1 VATTL
6 EDLFERYRR
15 RGDLAALGAV
25 FDRTA
30 PALLG
35 IAAHLCGNRHDA
47 EDAVQATWLRAI
59 ETAASWDAQ
68 RPLAPWLVGM
78 LAHRARQRRAAA
90 ARRPDPA
97 RVAVPA
103 APAEPSAAASA
114 NELGDAVAA
123 SIEGLPE
130 PYQPVLRLHLLD
142 GRDPHEIAAALRR
155 RPGTVRSQLA
165 RGLRG
170 LRRLLPAGFAA
181 AAGAQAVPALGA
193 MRAAV
198 LASAGATAP
207 ATATGAAASLAI
219 GGMLMKKLALG
230 AALAALVLVWLAWP
244 RETAAPASPGSSAAV
259 GDHAAVQQAVADA
272 AAGATLPAA
281 GGEQRVA
288 LEPPPSATASSG
300 NLRVRVVWR
309 RGPRPAAGVAV
320 FVEPTGATARRFA
333 ARRADTGAD
342 GVAHFGE
349 LPAGRYT
356 VDCHRWEYGNRAQV
370 AIAAGAEASC
380 ELALDGLLTVTGL
393 VLDGAGRPIAGAR
406 IVVGAGEPR
415 ELATAD
421 DLGRFELSSLGAEV
435 RLGAR
440 AAGFAP
446 SPLFALPPAAGGRVG
461 ELRIVLEPDGGCL
474 VCTVADAG
482 GQPLADA
489 AVSVGPG
496 HFQQRKGDVPWIV
509 STDRQGRAVF
519 DGVAAG
525 EVDVFAWAPGQ
536 APWRGSA
543 TLRGGATA
551 DLQITLQPGASLR
564 GQVRDRD
571 GRALPGATVDVG
583 RIGSAA
589 QQQFGPFAYQYAR
602 ADDDGNYRLDDLPP
616 GAIDASASLVRDEVS
631 GTFSAAAGEVAT
643 WNPELPVREVLP
655 GIVLGPDGAG
665 VPDAIVE
672 AHSRGRSGW
681 NDFEVADARGR
692 FQLRGFDRAQPLHVE
707 VRMDYLPIARFDLP
721 VPEQGELVLRLATD
735 PRAGGRIAGGVVD
748 AGGQPL
754 PLAEITVLMR
764 GYGSSPQLRTGDG
777 GRFDFGPL
785 PAAEYDLLIRAD
797 GHARHRTGWRRVATG
812 ETTDFGC
819 ITLQPGGSV
828 EVRVR
833 GETQPAQSLYLAVVD
848 AAGEGAGHVE
858 VRDGRGSLGHLAAGR
873 YELLVRYAP
882 HALARHVFEMPS
894 GGSVHLDLQLEPGA
908 PFTLALRGASV
919 PPSVTVEVRTA
930 DGRLL
935 LQQPAAKVMSD
946 RRVYLGATALRP
958 GGYRVAVLADGA
970 RIGEQAFTVAS
981 ADAACR
987 VDVDVRGR

>member
-1 VATTL
+1 MATTL
-6 EDLFERYRR
+6 EELFERYRR

-59 ETAASWDAQ
+59 ETAGTWDAQ
-68 RPLAPWLVGM
+68 RPLAPWLVGI

-97 RVAVPA
+97 RVAVPS
-103 APAEPSAAASA
+103 APAEPSAAAGA

-142 GRDPHEIAAALRR
+142 GRDPHEIATALRR

-181 AAGAQAVPALGA
+181 AAGAQSTPALGA

-207 ATATGAAASLAI
+207 ATATATTLAI
-219 GGMLMKKLALG
+219 GGMLMKKLTVV
-230 AALAALVLVWLAWP
+230 AALAAVILVWLAWP
-244 RETAAPASPGSSAAV
+244 RDTAAPASPASSAAV
-259 GDHAAVQQAVADA
+259 SDHAAVQQAAADA

-281 GGEQRVA
+281 GGEQRIA
-288 LEPPPSATASSG
+288 LEPPPTAAASSG

-309 RGPRPAAGVAV
+309 HGQRPAAGVAV
-320 FVEPTGATARRFA
+320 FVEPGGATARRFA
-333 ARRADTGAD
+333 PRRADTGAD
-342 GVAHFGE
+342 GVAHFAE

-356 VDCHRWEYGNRAQV
+356 VDCHRWEYGNRVQV

-380 ELALDGLLTVTGL
+380 EFALDGLLTVTGL
-393 VLDGAGRPIAGAR
+393 VVDGAGRPIAGAR
-406 IVVGAGEPR
+406 IVVGASDPR

-421 DLGRFELSSLGAEV
+421 DQGRFELGSLGAEV

-446 SPLFALPPAAGGRVG
+446 SPLFAVPPAAGGRVG

-482 GQPLADA
+482 GRPLADA

-525 EVDVFAWAPGQ
+525 EVEVFAWAPGQ

-543 TLRGGATA
+543 ALRGGATA
-551 DLQITLQPGASLR
+551 ELPIALLPGASLR

-571 GRALPGATVDVG
+571 GRALPGATVAVG
-583 RIGSAA
+583 RTGSAA
-589 QQQFGPFAYQYAR
+589 QQQFGPFAFQYAVTD
-602 ADDDGNYRLDDLPP
+602 AEGSYRLDGLTP
-616 GAIDASASLVRDEVS
+616 GSIDATASLVRDEVS
-631 GTFSAAAGEVAT
+631 GTVTAAAGEVAT
-643 WNPELPVREVLP
+643 WNPELPVREMLS

-707 VRMDYLPIARFDLP
+707 VRMDYLPVARFDLP

-735 PRAGGRIAGGVVD
+735 PRAGGRIAGAVVD

-764 GYGSSPQLRTGDG
+764 DYGSSPQFRAGDG

-797 GHARHRTGWRRVATG
+797 GHARHRTGWRRVAAG
-812 ETTDFGC
+812 ATTDFGS
-819 ITLQPGGSV
+819 IALQPGGSV
-828 EVRVR
+828 EVRLR
-833 GETQPAQSLYLAVVD
+833 GEVQPAKSVYLAVLD
-848 AAGEGAGHVE
+848 AAGEGKGHVE

-882 HALARHVFEMPS
+882 HALARHAFEMPS
-894 GGSVHLDLQLEPGA
+894 GGSVQLDLQLEPGA
-908 PFTLALRGASV
+908 PFTLTLRGASV
-919 PPSVTVEVRTA
+919 PPSVTVELRTA

-958 GGYRVAVLADGA
+958 GSYQVAVLADGA
-970 RIGEQAFTVAS
+970 RIGEQTFAVAS
-981 ADAACR
+981 ADTSCR
-987 VDVDVRGR
+987 VDVDVRWP